1 MQAKLQ
7 VLTIAIAAATA
18 AGRREFRVTLDA
30 EFEICAGYYALQ
42 NKNGGLTT
50 QWKIGLKDDSKTY
63 QDLVN
68 GLHLQSSTAFKIAD
82 RFYREQPFVSRGKTI
97 TVSIET
103 FEATASELNI
113 DVLFD
118 LRTTM
123 PQQQQKQQ
131 TQAQPDNNQP
141 C

>member
-1 MQAKLQ
+1 MKSKTQ
-7 VLTIAIAAATA
+7 VLNIVIASGTA
-18 AGRREFRVTLDA
+18 AGRRDYRVTLDS
-30 EFEICAGYYALQ
+30 EFDECAGYYALQ

-50 QWKIGLKDDSKTY
+50 QWKIGLKDDNRTY

-68 GLHLQSSTAFKIAD
+68 GLHLQASTSYKISE
-82 RFYREQPFVSRGKTI
+82 RFYREQPFKAKGIVV
-97 TVSIET
+97 TVTIET

-118 LRTTM
+118 L
-123 PQQQQKQQ
+123 KKK
-131 TQAQPDNNQP
+131 DN